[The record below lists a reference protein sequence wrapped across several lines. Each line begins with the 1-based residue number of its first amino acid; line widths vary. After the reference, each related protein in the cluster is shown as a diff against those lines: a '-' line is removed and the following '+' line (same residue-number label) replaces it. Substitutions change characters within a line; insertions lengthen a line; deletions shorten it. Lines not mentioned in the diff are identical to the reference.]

1 MDVSMDEF
9 FENAK
14 KCVKVNNNNKR
25 KGIDSWKY
33 RDKKVKEV
41 SYKTFQRQFVLMKT
55 QPKYLETEMK
65 SKHSRLSCSEGV

>member
-14 KCVKVNNNNKR
+14 KCVKVNNNNKS
-25 KGIDSWKY
+25 KGKDSWKY

-41 SYKTFQRQFVLMKT
+41 L
-55 QPKYLETEMK
+55 
-65 SKHSRLSCSEGV
+65 RLSNVNSY